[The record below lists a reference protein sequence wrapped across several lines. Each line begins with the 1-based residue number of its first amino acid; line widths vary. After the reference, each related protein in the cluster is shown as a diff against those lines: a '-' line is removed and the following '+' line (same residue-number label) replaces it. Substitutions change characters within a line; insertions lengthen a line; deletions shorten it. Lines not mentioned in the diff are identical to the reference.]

1 MKSFF
6 VLLCLL
12 LFVTILPAQ
21 DVIVTN
27 GGDALKVWSVEVSN
41 TAVFYRETD
50 VPEAPIKRIDKKDV
64 LMIKYQ
70 DGRKIILEENKEQ
83 TSSAALP
90 AGEAT
95 EIKLNEDFI
104 NIIKSNKVEYIGP
117 ESTKEAG
124 MLFCQYLP
132 KNSSKMA
139 DQNVSFYVITE
150 ATAYFNG
157 NKDKPRPR
165 EMQIFIAV
173 KNHTRGMLYVDLGN
187 TFLIRGGQS
196 YAYYIPTMTSQS
208 TSTHTGVGVNVGAV
222 SGVLGT
228 LANGINVGFGSSQ
241 TNTTTVMSQ
250 RIIAI
255 PPMTEKKIEAPTTLF
270 PLGEANLLSGDFRY
284 AGGYRDL
291 SLFLDEGEM
300 LKIGESREAD
310 EKFGIAPFGIVVTY
324 ASDEQISNP
333 QVLNAD
339 YSVQHVVGTKS
350 VRNEIKY
357 FDVESVS
364 RNYTN
369 TAHVYV
375 RQRKK

>member
-1 MKSFF
+1 
-6 VLLCLL
+6 
-12 LFVTILPAQ
+12 
-21 DVIVTN
+21 
-27 GGDALKVWSVEVSN
+27 
-41 TAVFYRETD
+41 
-50 VPEAPIKRIDKKDV
+50 
-64 LMIKYQ
+64 
-70 DGRKIILEENKEQ
+70 
-83 TSSAALP
+83 
-90 AGEAT
+90 
-95 EIKLNEDFI
+95 
-104 NIIKSNKVEYIGP
+104 
-117 ESTKEAG
+117 
-124 MLFCQYLP
+124 
-132 KNSSKMA
+132 
-139 DQNVSFYVITE
+139 
-150 ATAYFNG
+150 
-157 NKDKPRPR
+157 
-165 EMQIFIAV
+165 
-173 KNHTRGMLYVDLGN
+173 
-187 TFLIRGGQS
+187 
-196 YAYYIPTMTSQS
+196 
-208 TSTHTGVGVNVGAV
+208 
-222 SGVLGT
+222 
-228 LANGINVGFGSSQ
+228 
-241 TNTTTVMSQ
+241 MSQ

-270 PLGEANLLSGDFRY
+270 PLGEANLLSSDFRY

-333 QVLNAD
+333 QVLNAE